1 MTPLTPDDEAR
12 IEADLRRY
20 DELLPEYRQNIHEL
34 TRRLTEVIGA
44 DDRVHLHAIE
54 PRVKTRES
62 LENKLRE
69 KAETDPLGR
78 IEDTL
83 GVRIITYFRDD
94 ATWVE
99 QIVRELLRVHEGT
112 YADKAALL
120 EDQEFGYRSIQFVAT
135 MPWAVADENL
145 PSILRDQRKPPPL
158 SAAIVEIQIRSILEH
173 GWAEIEHD
181 LVYKSGLPLPRPIR
195 RRFALTAA
203 LIENADEQLEVIR
216 DQLALDRPP
225 ALPEPEPEA
234 DDETGFV
241 ERLIASDRTS
251 RALDDQ
257 IAAALDLR
265 PGKPANYL
273 RDVERAVHVAMLD
286 SREKLEQ
293 ALAEQDG
300 KLGLRMA
307 IVCADVSQQLT
318 RPDSVRETDEPV
330 VAFPGVGVYW
340 TALALLHRQEDSE
353 WHFTAVGEGR
363 LSEYRDVGRY
373 LVEHPE
379 ESAIGIRERY
389 RAQAYPAGA
398 APESPHRLDLAP

>member
-1 MTPLTPDDEAR
+1 MMPLTPDDEAR
-12 IEADLRRY
+12 IDADLRRY

-34 TRRLTEVIGA
+34 TRRLTEAITA

-62 LENKLRE
+62 LENKLHE

-94 ATWVE
+94 AIWVE

-135 MPWAVADENL
+135 MPWAVDDEHL
-145 PSILRDQRKPPPL
+145 PSILRDMRKPPPL
-158 SAAIVEIQIRSILEH
+158 SPAIVEIQIRSILEH

-225 ALPEPEPEA
+225 TLPEAEA
-234 DDETGFV
+234 DDEAGFV
-241 ERLIASDRTS
+241 ERMIASDRTS
-251 RALDDQ
+251 RALDDH
-257 IAAALDLR
+257 IAVSLDLR
-265 PGKPANYL
+265 QGKPANYL

-286 SREKLEQ
+286 SREKLEK
-293 ALAEQDG
+293 ALTEQDG

-318 RPDSVRETDEPV
+318 RPDTVLDPDEPV
-330 VAFPGVGVYW
+330 VAFPGVGIYW
-340 TALALLHRQEDSE
+340 TALALLHRQENTE

-363 LSEYRDVGRY
+363 LAEYRDVGRY
-373 LVEHPE
+373 LVEHPD
-379 ESAIGIRERY
+379 ESAISIRERY

-398 APESPHRLDLAP
+398 APESTHRLDLAP